1 MPRFWINVTT
11 SNNWQGNPVGI
22 TRVESEI
29 RRRIIHSPFVI
40 DNYGF
45 EAFSG
50 IQNETKEGLL
60 NHVFTE
66 QRVLNKA
73 SGFVLNAR
81 LLSRSNRLGKGVGYI
96 TAAMY
101 GDNRSINRMLDT
113 FVHKGYEI
121 SKRLTQSKKKIKT
134 FRTTH
139 THLGFQH
146 SSDVYKPA
154 KSPFS
159 DGDIILTC
167 GLDWDYSVLEKF
179 KAISN
184 YQDLNLVTVVYD
196 MIPILNPEY
205 IQDSRYVNRLLGHF
219 TLIAELSSLVLLNTL
234 ETERKFKEF
243 CQTIGIDSPPT
254 RIVPWGVGIDDS
266 IVSSEVSDVL
276 ANVKEKGF
284 LLTVGTL
291 EIRKNYELL
300 LRIVQLAH
308 ERDQEIPHL
317 VFVGMP
323 GWGTTDLIKQL
334 YSNEKLEKSITWL
347 TDVDDRQ
354 LKWLYE
360 NCEGLLSPSFSEG
373 YGLPVGEAKLFSKPT
388 FLSDIAVYRELFPDS
403 IFMSPNDPSAWL
415 EAIANPTNYLSTAE
429 NQRNWD
435 QAAIEIARSISE
447 VFNVKISYHGLSSN
461 P

>member
-1 MPRFWINVTT
+1 MTNFWINVTT
-11 SNNWQGNPVGI
+11 SNNWRGNPVGI

-29 RRRIIHSPFVI
+29 RRRIIHSPFVL
-40 DNYGF
+40 DHYGF

-50 IQNETKEGLL
+50 IQYETKEVAI
-60 NHVFTE
+60 NHAVTE
-66 QRVLNKA
+66 RKVLNKA

-101 GDNRSINRMLDT
+101 GDNTSINRVLDK

-121 SKRLTQSKKKIKT
+121 SKRLAQSTKKIKKV
-134 FRTTH
+134 RTSQKQ
-139 THLGFQH
+139 LRFQQ
-146 SSDVYKPA
+146 SSDVYKPS

-159 DGDIILTC
+159 EGDIILTC

-179 KAISN
+179 KDVSN

-234 ETERKFKEF
+234 ETEKRFKEF
-243 CQTIGIDSPPT
+243 CQTIGIEPPLT

-266 IVSSEVSDVL
+266 IVSSEVSDVQF
-276 ANVKEKGF
+276 NVKEKGF
-284 LLTVGTL
+284 LLAVGTL

-300 LRIVQLAH
+300 LRIVQLAD
-308 ERDQEIPHL
+308 ERDQEIPHF

-334 YSNEKLEKSITWL
+334 VSNEKLEKSITWL
-347 TDVDDRQ
+347 TDVDDGQ

-403 IFMSPNDPSAWL
+403 VFMSPNDPSAWL
-415 EAIANPTNYLSTAE
+415 DAIVNPMNFLPTAE
-429 NQRNWD
+429 KPKNWD
-435 QAAIEIARSISE
+435 HAAIEIARSIGE
-447 VFNVKISYHGLSSN
+447 VFNIEIGYRELSNN